1 MQRRSLLSAGS
12 LRWKCCLT
20 NGMYNCRTR
29 QPPLSGVVSSR
40 SSERLTCI
48 VSLSLRVCKVQ
59 TGIQY
64 SYRSDDACAAPPEL
78 KRSRFWLI
86 AAPPMMALLPKRVQD
101 PRH

>member
-40 SSERLTCI
+40 SSERLNVSFPCRYAYAKYRLAYSTVI
-48 VSLSLRVCKVQ
+48 VRMMLAQPPRSLSVH
-59 TGIQY
+59 G
-64 SYRSDDACAAPPEL
+64 
-78 KRSRFWLI
+78 FG
-86 AAPPMMALLPKRVQD
+86 
-101 PRH
+101 